1 MNDPTKVDRMKDG
14 KLLVEILN
22 LPSAGTRV
30 KSELDPTKTY
40 ISSGT
45 SLINVTRQRFGK
57 AETKRMKRERM
68 KSIKSKR

>member
-1 MNDPTKVDRMKDG
+1 MIDRITKDG

-22 LPSAGTRV
+22 LPPAGHRV

-45 SLINVTRQRFGK
+45 SLINTTRQRLGK
-57 AETKRMKRERM
+57 AATKQMKRERM
-68 KSIKSKR
+68 KVIKSKG